1 MAKTN
6 LNKLV
11 AINAYNAN
19 CNIMRSLQEQG
30 RQSSVLYLTA
40 KWENERL
47 CKRFPSLRKELFI

>member
-11 AINAYNAN
+11 AINAFNAN
-19 CNIMRSLQEQG
+19 CNIMRSLEEQG
-30 RQSSVLYLTA
+30 RQSSVLYLTT

-47 CKRFPSLRKELFI
+47 AKRFPSLKKEIFI